1 MTVLHVV
8 DLDTIVVEH
17 VVLVMV
23 QAKKDI
29 NNKHMKTIDKYLTEA
44 KVNTDEQSLKRL
56 ILSGKSGIYNIEGE
70 KVSVDL
76 SGDTLIFTYP
86 SSMMDFT
93 YKLAQVTDSLG
104 LDSNQIGLG
113 NKRMVK
119 FLIDLQ

>member
-1 MTVLHVV
+1 MTVV

-86 SSMMDFT
+86 SSMLDFT